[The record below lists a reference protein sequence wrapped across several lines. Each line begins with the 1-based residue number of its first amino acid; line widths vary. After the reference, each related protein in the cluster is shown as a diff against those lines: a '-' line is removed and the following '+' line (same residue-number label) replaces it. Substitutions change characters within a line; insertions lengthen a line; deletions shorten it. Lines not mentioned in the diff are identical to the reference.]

1 MGLSYGRIESSLGV
15 FFSESLKFESLKF
28 ELLDIEGKTYQQTEN
43 WNILNRIYVYLED
56 KVPEGHRRP
65 RIYKMAINIGSTRQY

>member
-65 RIYKMAINIGSTRQY
+65 RIFKFKEFIFDSRT

>member
-15 FFSESLKFESLKF
+15 FFSESLKF

-65 RIYKMAINIGSTRQY
+65 RIYNYHNNR